1 MHYVRVYQCA
11 NEMEAQMLSQLLE
24 SEGIS
29 CLLNSDVPPSI
40 YPVTAGALGEI
51 DLLVDEE
58 QAEQAKELL
67 VAYEASADVEEDD
80 GERT

>member
-11 NEMEAQMLSQLLE
+11 SEIEAQMLSQLLE

-40 YPVTAGALGEI
+40 YPVTAGALGTI

-58 QAEQAKELL
+58 ELERAVELL
-67 VAYEASADVEEDD
+67 SAYRATADVEGDEDKD
-80 GERT
+80 

>member
-1 MHYVRVYQCA
+1 MHYVKVYQCA

-40 YPVTAGALGEI
+40 YPVTAGALGTIE
-51 DLLVDEE
+51 LMVDEE
-58 QAEQAKELL
+58 EFERAVELL
-67 VAYEASADVEEDD
+67 AAYQATADVENDA
-80 GERT
+80 GQS